1 MDVFVTILCVF
12 LMIFAV
18 AITVL
23 VSIQSGKNTGMSAIA
38 GTSADTFFGKAKSKQ
53 MDAVLSKITTIISIV
68 FVIIAI
74 VVYILQ

>member
-12 LMIFAV
+12 LIIFAI

-23 VSIQSGKNTGMSAIA
+23 VSMQSGKNTGMSAIS
-38 GTSADTFFGKAKSKQ
+38 GNSDTFYGKAKSKQ
-53 MDAVLSKITTIISIV
+53 KEAILSKLTTILSIV
-68 FVIIAI
+68 FVIVAI